1 MNANRTA
8 FPAPAA
14 PALPL
19 PVVPLMALRRFRAK
33 EAGAR

>member
-1 MNANRTA
+1 MNANRAA
-8 FPAPAA
+8 FPATAVA
-14 PALPL
+14 ALPL

>member
-1 MNANRTA
+1 MNASRA
-8 FPAPAA
+8 VLPAPAVA
-14 PALPL
+14 ALPL

>member
-1 MNANRTA
+1 MNASRTV
-8 FPAPAA
+8 FPAT
-14 PALPL
+14 ALPL

>member
-1 MNANRTA
+1 MNASRTG
-8 FPAPAA
+8 FPAPAVA
-14 PALPL
+14 ALPL